1 MILSLRHFKGLAQ
14 SSDHIYLIL
23 VWCGG
28 LKLYQSAFLYTK
40 ISFLVFGTVKTVHS
54 KFDIIKYLPAIN
66 QECGNNGIDGKVVR
80 AAGCQSNRLF
90 QGGFNHTDGH

>member
-28 LKLYQSAFLYTK
+28 LKLYQSASLNTK
-40 ISFLVFGTVKTVHS
+40 ISFVVFGTVKKVHS
-54 KFDIIKYLPAIN
+54 KFDITKYLPAIN

-80 AAGCQSNRLF
+80 ATRWQSNRIVP
-90 QGGFNHTDGH
+90 GRV